1 MTDRSAAERE
11 FDAASEALDDVDR
24 MSTDEFSRTV
34 ILDRL
39 YYACF
44 HAARAILYTRG
55 FEPHSHD
62 GLRRSSGNISY
73 ATAR

>member
-39 YYACF
+39 YY
-44 HAARAILYTRG
+44 L
-55 FEPHSHD
+55 
-62 GLRRSSGNISY
+62 
-73 ATAR
+73 